1 MAGLQGEAAAV
12 TGARPS
18 PHRHTP
24 LGVEELRAE
33 VCSVLREAVR
43 GAGPERAVVVFDV
56 ALSEGDHHVFA
67 QMSLASQV
75 TAEEVKGEVEQVLGV
90 RTGAALV
97 LVTGTI
103 THGVIIGKKENDLI
117 RCLLLSGK
125 PLHGTHLSYF
135 LFLPLFKDNFT
146 SAAVLKKFS
155 DVTNCVMEAY
165 FRRVN
170 HKNLNRG
177 Q

>member
-1 MAGLQGEAAAV
+1 ML
-12 TGARPS
+12 
-18 PHRHTP
+18 
-24 LGVEELRAE
+24 LGMEKLRTE
-33 VCSVLREAVR
+33 ICSVLREAIR
-43 GAGPERAVVVFDV
+43 GADTERTVAVFDV
-56 ALSEGDHHVFA
+56 TLSEVDHHILA
-67 QMSLASQV
+67 QMSLASQI

-90 RTGAALV
+90 LTGAALL

-117 RCLLLSGK
+117 RCLLLSGE
-125 PLHGTHLSYF
+125 PLHGTHLGYF

-155 DVTNCVMEAY
+155 EVTNCVMEAY

-170 HKNLNRG
+170 HKNLKRG

>member
-1 MAGLQGEAAAV
+1 MAGLQGAAAV
-12 TGARPS
+12 ATGAWPS
-18 PHRHTP
+18 PHRHTL
-24 LGVEELRAE
+24 LGTEELCTE
-33 VCSVLREAVR
+33 TCSVLREAVR
-43 GAGPERAVVVFDV
+43 GADAERPVAVCDV
-56 ALSEGDHHVFA
+56 TLSEVDHHVFV
-67 QMSLASQV
+67 QMSLASQI

-90 RTGAALV
+90 LTGAAL
-97 LVTGTI
+97 LVTVTI
-103 THGVIIGKKENDLI
+103 TRGAIIGKKENDLI

-125 PLHGTHLSYF
+125 PLHGTHLGYF

-146 SAAVLKKFS
+146 SAAVLKKLS
-155 DVTNCVMEAY
+155 EVTNCVMEAY